1 MRGGQ
6 REGSG
11 RKRGFAAQNAEEARR
26 FFSARVAE
34 EIGPIAEALIDKA
47 REGNIQAIKELF
59 DRAWGRPLQSAK
71 IEGAEPIVVQ
81 LVSYKDAGT
90 VVVAS

>member
-1 MRGGQ
+1 M
-6 REGSG
+6 
-11 RKRGFAAQNAEEARR
+11 
-26 FFSARVAE
+26 AE